1 MFLTRF
7 PIPSVPLYYGIAEA
21 VILAIFCL
29 GCWKIGWTKAPA
41 NENICIVIA
50 TSYEVEKARLENPNA
65 IEVVHNPKQDDG
77 NNNIEDLV
85 FTQTT
90 EGYKVD
96 EEALNEPTNAAL
108 GSGMAGNIS
117 NNITSPS
124 SSEGN
129 IPAEGKEI
137 T

>member
-1 MFLTRF
+1 M
-7 PIPSVPLYYGIAEA
+7 
-21 VILAIFCL
+21 ILAIFCL
-29 GCWKIGWTKAPA
+29 SCWKIGWTKAPA

-65 IEVVHNPKQDDG
+65 IEVVHNPKE
-77 NNNIEDLV
+77 NNENVEDLV
-85 FTQTT
+85 FTQTN

-108 GSGMAGNIS
+108 GSGSGSGGGGI
-117 NNITSPS
+117 IS
-124 SSEGN
+124 SSEDATT
-129 IPAEGKEI
+129 IPADGKEI